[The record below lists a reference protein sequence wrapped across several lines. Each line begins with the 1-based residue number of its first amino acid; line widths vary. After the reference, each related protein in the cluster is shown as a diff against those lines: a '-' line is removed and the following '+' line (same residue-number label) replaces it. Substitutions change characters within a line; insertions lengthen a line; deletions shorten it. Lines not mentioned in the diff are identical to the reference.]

1 MERIRIGLIGAGTV
15 GSGVIEI
22 LKKESTSYREKFG
35 IELVLF
41 SVCTRTPEKSK
52 RNSKIFQIVNWN
64 PIIKRLLP
72 ILKSI

>member
-22 LKKESTSYREKFG
+22 LKKESISYREKFG
-35 IELVLF
+35 IELILSPFVLE
-41 SVCTRTPEKSK
+41 PPKKSK
-52 RNSKIFQIVNWN
+52 RNYKIFQIVNWN